1 MSNACILV
9 CTGDKSTIGEM
20 LDAIDELR
28 VGDIYVFVITGN
40 PENVGIAQEASCKV
54 EKIFFQQTHDIKH
67 MSFAK
72 GFKEFFEKIMIVED
86 GANFPSDIFEYFDE
100 IEDIAQCQVNAKIL
114 ILGGGNKLLNFQELK
129 DDIFCRC
136 ADERTADFDECDESK

>member
-1 MSNACILV
+1 
-9 CTGDKSTIGEM
+9 
-20 LDAIDELR
+20 
-28 VGDIYVFVITGN
+28 
-40 PENVGIAQEASCKV
+40 
-54 EKIFFQQTHDIKH
+54 
-67 MSFAK
+67 
-72 GFKEFFEKIMIVED
+72 MIVED